1 MVRWAQ
7 GAGQVFHSQTRS
19 SSWVHQLPL
28 LPPTALSVGLSSE
41 NSCPPNAFTFAL
53 GAQGFMLPLLGKTGA
68 TVTGKA
74 QADQSFILLPSTI
87 SARGAGQ
94 RMPLWT

>member
-7 GAGQVFHSQTRS
+7 GADQFFHIQARS

-28 LPPTALSVGLSSE
+28 LPPTAPSVELSSG

-68 TVTGKA
+68 MITGRA
-74 QADQSFILLPSTI
+74 QADQSLILPPSAI